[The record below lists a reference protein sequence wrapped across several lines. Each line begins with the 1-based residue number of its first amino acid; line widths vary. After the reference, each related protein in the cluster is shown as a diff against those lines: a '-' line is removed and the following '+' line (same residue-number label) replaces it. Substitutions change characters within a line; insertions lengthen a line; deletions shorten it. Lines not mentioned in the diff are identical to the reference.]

1 MIKALI
7 KKVFGRKPKTQGPAA
22 LVGMQTYP
30 GIQLGIDPKDI
41 SSAAYKTCETL
52 QAGGFKAY
60 VVGGGVRDAILKLK
74 PKDFDVATNAT
85 PDEVRALFRRSRIIG
100 RRFQIVHVI
109 FGRETIETSTFRALQ
124 ADALTDEHGRVLRDN
139 EWGTQEDDAARRDF
153 TVNALYYD
161 PVADVVLD
169 YHQGVR
175 DIQSRTLRMIGDPA
189 TRYREDPVR
198 MLRVAR
204 FAAKLDFKVE
214 PGTRAPVAEMAPLL
228 NNVPS
233 ARLFDEMLKL
243 FSSGKALACID
254 ELRAEGLH
262 HGLLPMLDLVLE
274 LPEGQRFV
282 EAALKRTDERVA
294 QDKPISPG
302 FLFAALLWPQIN
314 ARWQK
319 IRDKGLALYPA
330 LMEAIDSVLDEQA
343 EQLAIQRRIVSDMRE
358 IWAIQPRFERR
369 TGSTSYRLLEHPRF
383 RASYDFL
390 LLRCESG
397 ELDMA
402 LGEWWTAFIDADR
415 DEREQLM
422 EQANPRTRPGAGP
435 AKKRRRRGS
444 GGTGDSSNALDSVQA
459 DTGGGLE
466 NHGGAVN
473 ADSPL
478 LGSSKRDGRDG

>member
-7 KKVFGRKPKTQGPAA
+7 KKVFGRKPKTAAPIA

-30 GIQLGIDPKDI
+30 GSQLGIDPNGI
-41 SSAAYKTCETL
+41 SSAAFKTCEAL

-124 ADALTDEHGRVLRDN
+124 TDALTDEHGRVLRDN
-139 EWGTQEDDAARRDF
+139 QWGSQEDDAARRDF

-161 PVADVVLD
+161 PIADVVLD

-204 FAAKLDFKVE
+204 FAAKLGFTVE

-319 IRDKGLALYPA
+319 IRAKGLPLYPA

-369 TGSTSYRLLEHPRF
+369 TGSTAYRLLEHPRF

-415 DEREQLM
+415 DEREDLM
-422 EQANPRTRPGAGP
+422 EQANPRNRPGPGAAP
-435 AKKRRRRGS
+435 AKKRRRRGGS
-444 GGTGDSSNALDSVQA
+444 TGA
-459 DTGGGLE
+459 DRGDG
-466 NHGGAVN
+466 
-473 ADSPL
+473 SPGDVAAQGEFN
-478 LGSSKRDGRDG
+478 GSPEKPD

>member
-7 KKVFGRKPKTQGPAA
+7 KKVFGRKPKDATQNSKPG
-22 LVGMQTYP
+22 LQSYP
-30 GIQLGIDPKDI
+30 GSQLGITPQGI
-41 SSAAYKTCETL
+41 SSAAFKTCEGL
-52 QAGGFKAY
+52 QAAGFKAY

-74 PKDFDVATNAT
+74 PKDFDVATDAT
-85 PDEVRALFRRSRIIG
+85 PEQVRALFRRSRIIG

-124 ADALTDEHGRVLRDN
+124 TDALTDEHGRVLRDN
-139 EWGTQEDDAARRDF
+139 EWGSQEDDAARRDF

-161 PVADVVLD
+161 PIADVVLD
-169 YHQGVR
+169 YHQGVK
-175 DIQSRTLRMIGDPA
+175 DIQARTLRMIGDPA

-204 FAAKLDFKVE
+204 FAAKLSFKVE
-214 PGTRAPVAEMAPLL
+214 PSTRAPVAEMAPLL

-243 FSSGKALACID
+243 FSSGKALACIE

-282 EAALKRTDERVA
+282 EAALKATDEHVA
-294 QDKPISPG
+294 LDKPISPG

-319 IRDKGLALYPA
+319 IRATGLPLYPA

-369 TGSTSYRLLEHPRF
+369 SGATAYRLLEHPRF

-397 ELDMA
+397 ELDQA
-402 LGEWWTAFIDADR
+402 LGEWWTAFIEGDR
-415 DEREQLM
+415 DQRETLM
-422 EQANPRTRPGAGP
+422 EQVTTRNKSTPGAP
-435 AKKRRRRGS
+435 KKRRRRS
-444 GGTGDSSNALDSVQA
+444 GGAGNEQGSDGGSTPSGHEASS
-459 DTGGGLE
+459 T
-466 NHGGAVN
+466 
-473 ADSPL
+473 
-478 LGSSKRDGRDG
+478 